1 MEQPHYEIQSN
12 FEPLFFTA
20 QTLMRKRGYN
30 DVCDILQ
37 YAKTSVAEPEYDN
50 WNGGTYRYT
59 VYINVPI
66 KQYSAFNKEKI
77 TEIETLLGNTLD
89 EVKQDGN
96 CYFIIKITPTLSRE
110 DINWENIGGLRGKIA
125 LKQKIETLR
134 DIMISVATGT
144 RIQDKENDYKPLQ
157 AEVVNDCR
165 KLSLPYNNS
174 YASLWDWYQKYKA
187 DLHTYKERRIY
198 INQLF
203 ASTISYFEEEQQPQD
218 MEIFVDLDDWEKV
231 KRAVETIKND
241 SRIARYE
248 EDFQKVGV
256 LCRDVI
262 ISLAQ
267 AVYNPSIYGETDDK
281 GIQIGTND
289 AVRMLGN
296 YINVSLKGS
305 HNKEFRTYAKATNDL
320 TNHLTHLRSATKK
333 EMLLTMTATIAL
345 INFIG
350 IIENKY

>member
-248 EDFQKVGV
+248 EDFQ
-256 LCRDVI
+256 R
-262 ISLAQ
+262 
-267 AVYNPSIYGETDDK
+267 
-281 GIQIGTND
+281 
-289 AVRMLGN
+289 
-296 YINVSLKGS
+296 
-305 HNKEFRTYAKATNDL
+305 
-320 TNHLTHLRSATKK
+320 
-333 EMLLTMTATIAL
+333 
-345 INFIG
+345 
-350 IIENKY
+350 

>member
-110 DINWENIGGLRGKIA
+110 DINWENIGGLRG
-125 LKQKIETLR
+125 
-134 DIMISVATGT
+134 
-144 RIQDKENDYKPLQ
+144 
-157 AEVVNDCR
+157 
-165 KLSLPYNNS
+165 
-174 YASLWDWYQKYKA
+174 
-187 DLHTYKERRIY
+187 
-198 INQLF
+198 
-203 ASTISYFEEEQQPQD
+203 
-218 MEIFVDLDDWEKV
+218 
-231 KRAVETIKND
+231 
-241 SRIARYE
+241 
-248 EDFQKVGV
+248 
-256 LCRDVI
+256 
-262 ISLAQ
+262 
-267 AVYNPSIYGETDDK
+267 
-281 GIQIGTND
+281 
-289 AVRMLGN
+289 
-296 YINVSLKGS
+296 
-305 HNKEFRTYAKATNDL
+305 
-320 TNHLTHLRSATKK
+320 
-333 EMLLTMTATIAL
+333 
-345 INFIG
+345 
-350 IIENKY
+350 